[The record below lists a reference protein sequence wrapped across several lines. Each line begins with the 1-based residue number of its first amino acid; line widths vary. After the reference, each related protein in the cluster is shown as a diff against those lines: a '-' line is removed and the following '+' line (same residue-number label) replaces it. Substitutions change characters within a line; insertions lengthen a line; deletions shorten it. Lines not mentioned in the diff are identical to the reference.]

1 MVKINK
7 KVEYALIVLQH
18 LQRQKPGSFV
28 TARTICDRYFTPFDT
43 TSKVMQV
50 MNQKNIL
57 KSQQGTKGGYQLF
70 IDLAEINYLQLVEMI
85 EGKVIKKDC
94 IEQNCSLVA
103 TCNISGPI
111 TKLNNVL
118 FNYFKTLSLKDL
130 LSETPGAQVD
140 IKEAIL

>member
-18 LQRQKPGSFV
+18 LQQQKPGSFV

-43 TSKVMQV
+43 TSKVMQI

-70 IDLAEINYLQLVEMI
+70 IDLADINYLQLVEII

-94 IEQNCSLVA
+94 VEQNCSLIN

-118 FNYFKTLSLKDL
+118 FSYFEQLSLKDL
-130 LSETPGAQVD
+130 LTENAQIQVD
-140 IKEAIL
+140 AKEAVL